1 MISHWPKPQR
11 RLLAL
16 AVLMVVIVLLFILLI
31 NPLLSRYLQYGE
43 SIDSMQNQLAVYQRL
58 SEGREQLEIQLQQLQ
73 AMDTDQEFYL
83 PESKP
88 ALAAARLQQYLSDI
102 IKISGGQVISTQILS
117 RQPQEQLEGIAIQV
131 HMQLEI
137 GELVTLL
144 HGIESGRPLLFVDD
158 LVITT
163 NTRPTRQ
170 RQRQV
175 NQNRHRSASVVEARS
190 LDVRFELVGYA
201 SKESVI

>member
-16 AVLMVVIVLLFILLI
+16 AVLSVVLILIFILLI

-43 SIDSMQNQLAVYQRL
+43 SIDSMQNQLDVYQRL
-58 SEGREQLEIQLQQLQ
+58 SEGREQLETQLQQLQ
-73 AMDTDQEFYL
+73 TMDTDQEFYL

-102 IKISGGQVISTQILS
+102 IKISGGQVISTQILNQ
-117 RQPQEQLEGIAIQV
+117 QPQEQLAGIAIQV

-163 NTRPTRQ
+163 NTRQKRQ

-175 NQNRHRSASVVEARS
+175 NPNRHRSAPVVEARS

-201 SKESVI
+201 SKESAI